1 MARTFLEGLASGFQ
15 SQIPNILAARQR
27 REAEEKRT
35 KEALAELKARYPQ
48 LFEEFAASRATLKD
62 SPIIPQ
68 EDPSGIPPL
77 PMTQEQAAAAPQQT
91 IPFDESTLTM
101 GDISGLMG
109 RFARERDESQRL
121 AAEQRSESQRLAA
134 EQRAAARAAELA
146 KDKEEANRKLALDRA
161 RQGYATSAALR
172 EASEEEALRRG
183 VPITTL
189 QPSVTGGELKDLTGL
204 LAQTGVQEFKAERA
218 MGLAG
223 EQIQAEKEAKQKQEA
238 KNTNTRNYILNE
250 LGGLKPDTDQLNAL
264 GLSDLPEDQRQDIIN
279 KLEVRYAIKREG
291 EKITPSVAV
300 SDLKKTLSGN
310 PVNKKTGLPYSKY
323 LGDGFWK
330 TQEGIAISKNP
341 VVAEWVNRRI
351 SQGEDVPHPANILKT
366 ISEET
371 SSAAS
376 IKKLQDETAVLNAVS
391 ELNSGL
397 SEDAVREGLTTPK
410 QKALFDKAATALKAG
425 AEESKMMTAGR
436 WAEMTSYLDNSLT
449 SVGTDPN
456 LVALVNIGG
465 GQRVTV
471 PLYRVKVTVDGD
483 GNAFREVVPAPLSII
498 NKLPPAQQEKLKKAI
513 RDEEKLPDTG
523 DVNLGEPQQLK
534 SGNELFLIQPFR
546 GNPLPNAN
554 TPNPFQTPMPPLPQ

>member
-48 LFEEFAASRATLKD
+48 LFEEFAASRATIKD

-121 AAEQRSESQRLAA
+121 AAEQRAESQRLAT
-134 EQRAAARAAELA
+134 EQRAAARAEELA
-146 KDKEEANRKLALDRA
+146 AKNKEEANRIALERA

-189 QPSVTGGELKDLTGL
+189 QPSVTGGEPKDLTGL

-218 MGLAG
+218 MGLAS
-223 EQIQAEKEAKQKQEA
+223 EQIQADREAKQRQEA
-238 KNTNTRNYILNE
+238 ENTNTRNYILSEFRGREIN
-250 LGGLKPDTDQLNAL
+250 KDQLNAL
-264 GLSDLPEDQRQDIIN
+264 GLSNLPEDQRRDVIN
-279 KLEVRYAIKREG
+279 KLEVRYALTQKD
-291 EKITPSVAV
+291 KQVTPSVAV
-300 SDLKKTLSGN
+300 TDLKDTLKGN
-310 PVNKKTGLPYSKY
+310 PLNEKTGLPYFKY
-323 LGDGFWK
+323 LGKDFWS
-330 TQEGIAISKNP
+330 TQEGVAISKSP
-341 VVAEWVNRRI
+341 VVAEWLNRRI

-371 SSAAS
+371 SSVAS

-397 SEDAVREGLTTPK
+397 AEDAVREGLTTPK
-410 QKALFDKAATALKAG
+410 QKALFDKASTALKAG
-425 AEESKMMTAGR
+425 AKESESMTARG
-436 WAEMTSYLDNSLT
+436 WAEITSYLDNSLT
-449 SVGTDPN
+449 SVGKNPN
-456 LVALVNIGG
+456 LVTLVNIGG

-471 PLYRVKVTVDGD
+471 PLYRMKVTYDKD

-498 NKLPPAQQEKLKKAI
+498 NKLPPAQQEQLKKAI
-513 RDEEKLPDTG
+513 RDEERLPDTG
-523 DVNLGEPQQLK
+523 DANWGEPQKLK
-534 SGNELFLIQPFR
+534 SGNDFLIQPFR

-554 TPNPFQTPMPPLPQ
+554 TPTPFQTPMPPLPQ

>member
-1 MARTFLEGLASGFQ
+1 MARTFIEGLASGFQ

-121 AAEQRSESQRLAA
+121 AAEQR
-134 EQRAAARAAELA
+134 AAARAEELA
-146 KDKEEANRKLALDRA
+146 KNKEEANRKLALERA

-189 QPSVTGGELKDLTGL
+189 QPSVTGGEPKDLTGL

-238 KNTNTRNYILNE
+238 KNANTKNYILNE
-250 LGGLKPDTDQLNAL
+250 LGGLEPDTNQLNAL

-323 LGDGFWK
+323 SGDGFWK

-397 SEDAVREGLTTPK
+397 SEDAVREGLATPK

-425 AEESKMMTAGR
+425 AEETKMMTAGR
-436 WAEMTSYLDNSLT
+436 WAEITSYLDNSLT

-513 RDEEKLPDTG
+513 RDEEKLPDAG
-523 DVNLGEPQQLK
+523 DVNWGEPQKLK
-534 SGNELFLIQPFR
+534 SGNDYIIQPSR

-554 TPNPFQTPMPPLPQ
+554 TPNPFQNPMPPLPQ

>member
-27 REAEEKRT
+27 REAEQKRT

-68 EDPSGIPPL
+68 EDPSSIPPL

-121 AAEQRSESQRLAA
+121 AAEQR
-134 EQRAAARAAELA
+134 AAARAEELA
-146 KDKEEANRKLALDRA
+146 KNKEEANRKLALERA

-183 VPITTL
+183 VPIATL
-189 QPSVTGGELKDLTGL
+189 QPSVTGGEPKDLTGL

-238 KNTNTRNYILNE
+238 KNANIRNYILNE
-250 LGGLKPDTDQLNAL
+250 LGDLKPDTDQLNAL

-397 SEDAVREGLTTPK
+397 SEDAVREGLATPK

-425 AEESKMMTAGR
+425 AKESESMTARG
-436 WAEMTSYLDNSLT
+436 WAEITSYLDNSLT
-449 SVGTDPN
+449 SVGTNPN
-456 LVALVNIGG
+456 LVALVDIGG

-471 PLYRVKVTVDGD
+471 PLYRVKVTVDKD

-498 NKLPPAQQEKLKKAI
+498 NKLPTAQQEQLKEAI
-513 RDEEKLPDTG
+513 RDEERLPDTG

-534 SGNELFLIQPFR
+534 SGNDLFLIQPFR

>member
-1 MARTFLEGLASGFQ
+1 MSFGRSFERAFIDSAKIASAQ
-15 SQIPNILAARQR
+15 TAARLDK
-27 REAEEKRT
+27 EE
-35 KEALAELKARYPQ
+35 E
-48 LFEEFAASRATLKD
+48 
-62 SPIIPQ
+62 
-68 EDPSGIPPL
+68 
-77 PMTQEQAAAAPQQT
+77 
-91 IPFDESTLTM
+91 
-101 GDISGLMG
+101 
-109 RFARERDESQRL
+109 RERQLKETRDALIAEYGPEAVIRALGSVAEGPREESSEIKLPPFTDSVDGGVPVADEDLSRVIENASLGDVAGLSRLLSRQQR
-121 AAEQRSESQRLAA
+121 QQDIFDSEARQ

-189 QPSVTGGELKDLTGL
+189 QPSVTGGEPKDLTGL

-223 EQIQAEKEAKQKQEA
+223 EQIQAEKEAKQRQEA

-264 GLSDLPEDQRQDIIN
+264 GLSDLPKDQRQDLIN

-323 LGDGFWK
+323 SGDGFWE
-330 TQEGIAISKNP
+330 TQEGIAISKTP

-436 WAEMTSYLDNSLT
+436 WAEITSYLDNSLT
-449 SVGTDPN
+449 SVGTNPN

-471 PLYRVKVTVDGD
+471 PLYRVKVTVDKD

-513 RDEEKLPDTG
+513 RDEERLPDTG
-523 DVNLGEPQQLK
+523 DVNWGEPQKLK
-534 SGNELFLIQPFR
+534 SGNDLLIQPFR

-554 TPNPFQTPMPPLPQ
+554 TPTPFQNPMPPLPQ